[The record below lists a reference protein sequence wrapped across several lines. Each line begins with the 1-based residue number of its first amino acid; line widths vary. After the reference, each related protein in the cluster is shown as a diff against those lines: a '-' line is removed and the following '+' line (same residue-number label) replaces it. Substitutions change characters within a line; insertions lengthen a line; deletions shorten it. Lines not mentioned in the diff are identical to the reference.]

1 MSYGPKPK
9 KVAYVVFR
17 GIVPGIY
24 ESWDQAKPQV
34 DGVQGAQFNGYYTY
48 EDACDAWEAW
58 EAGKHPYQMSPVS
71 RKARTKGPPSKRPA
85 SGVLH
90 AVAGRAKMLVSTY
103 AGSHSTTCTNTQCA
117 YPACMCR

>member
-34 DGVQGAQFNGYYTY
+34 EGIQGAQFKGYYTY

-58 EAGKHPYQMSPVS
+58 EAGKSSPS
-71 RKARTKGPPSKRPA
+71 NA
-85 SGVLH
+85 SNKLLYLVEKDENIINQLV
-90 AVAGRAKMLVSTY
+90 AVK
-103 AGSHSTTCTNTQCA
+103 
-117 YPACMCR
+117 